1 MRGEGTGDKVSEPAG
16 RQGEGGSGSRGHA
29 SGSWLA
35 EEGGGGIAP
44 ATKGLMA
51 KLTAETGC
59 GRGGGG
65 QLAMSEAEV
74 KMAEGG
80 GGGGWRKVAEA
91 AARAT
96 AGARAAAAK
105 AAARSGGGGEGGGRV
120 AVARESGGQ
129 RRRGRRRGGWRRR
142 GRGRGRRRSRWRR
155 RGRGGR
161 WRRELCSGALG
172 GGASGG
178 DRRLGMHGACIGRCA
193 STGFQEGLS
202 RQKSPRS

>member
-80 GGGGWRKVAEA
+80 GGGG
-91 AARAT
+91 
-96 AGARAAAAK
+96 
-105 AAARSGGGGEGGGRV
+105 GGGGEPSWLEKPLAIDIVQGQGGEAVEMNAERMGAMIEQLLGGAGGGEGQEVEVRV
-120 AVARESGGQ
+120 LVGQGGDVTAQLEDLPAPFREMIEALNGQ
-129 RRRGRRRGGWRRR
+129 
-142 GRGRGRRRSRWRR
+142 SI
-155 RGRGGR
+155 
-161 WRRELCSGALG
+161 GAL
-172 GGASGG
+172 A
-178 DRRLGMHGACIGRCA
+178 RRPAG
-193 STGFQEGLS
+193 EGEEEEEEES
-202 RQKSPRS
+202 VD